1 MQEENE
7 KVRNMVNDLSAS
19 IKAALLKMKTTSKP
33 KPKVEFTKRNEDVE
47 GIHND
52 NNYINLYLLYRNRE

>member
-19 IKAALLKMKTTSKP
+19 IKAALLKMKTISKP

>member
-1 MQEENE
+1 
-7 KVRNMVNDLSAS
+7 MVNDLSAS
-19 IKAALLKMKTTSKP
+19 IKAALLKMKTISKP